1 MYNEYSSSLVG
12 GMYLFAA
19 QGRVGGIKNLMASE
33 IQDMLAKDF
42 GFSNLFK
49 TASTFGLQPV
59 IIPFQLKDMFFLYVK
74 VIRPRILAMNN
85 LLENEY
91 VFISYRGEKFNC
103 LDKNVSSWFRKNSFN
118 VTTNVLRSLCDTQTH
133 ELVKL
138 GRIPQSFEE
147 SMLEINGHSGEMS
160 KEYYRR
166 SSFQSHIRNGNAVF
180 DIIRTE
186 NMPENSIFSNPELV
200 RRVDYGRDHPH
211 HGKADAKRIKWTS
224 AEINYLVMLLDLTEI
239 KNSSKPFVLCLQMIK
254 SDPSAQ
260 RIFHPHHLSSHQRLR
275 VGHQM
280 HIRNLRKTNE
290 YFF

>member
-1 MYNEYSSSLVG
+1 
-12 GMYLFAA
+12 MYLFAA

-33 IQDMLAKDF
+33 IEDMLAKDF

-59 IIPFQLKDMFFLYVK
+59 IIPIQLKDMFFLYVK

-85 LLENEY
+85 LTENEY
-91 VFISYRGEKFNC
+91 VFISYRGEKFNG
-103 LDKNVSSWFRKNSFN
+103 LDKNVASWFRKNSFN

-133 ELVKL
+133 ELVQL
-138 GRIPQSFEE
+138 GRIPKAFEE

-186 NMPENSIFSNPELV
+186 NMPENSIFANPELV
-200 RRVDYGRDHPH
+200 QRVDYGREHPN
-211 HGKADAKRIKWTS
+211 HGKVDAKRIKWTN
-224 AEINYLVMLLDLTEI
+224 AEINLLVGLLNRTDV
-239 KNSSKPFVLCLQMIK
+239 KNSSKPFVLCLQIIK
-254 SDPSAQ
+254 SDPSAH
-260 RIFHPHHLSSHQRLR
+260 RIFHEHHLSSHQRLR

-280 HIRNLRKTNE
+280 YVRGLRKTNNNNNNIGKL
-290 YFF
+290 YI